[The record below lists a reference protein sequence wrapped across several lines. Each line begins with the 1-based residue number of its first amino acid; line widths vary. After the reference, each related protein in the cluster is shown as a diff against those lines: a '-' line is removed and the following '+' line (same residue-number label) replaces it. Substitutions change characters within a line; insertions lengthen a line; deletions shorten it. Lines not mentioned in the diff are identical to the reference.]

1 MAWARKHGVQPPA
14 FAIAKARA
22 AGINLAWLDG
32 SIDRAKPKANCC
44 LAQTS
49 ADKTCCAAELVA
61 AVPATEQSSCCS
73 KRLDV
78 TAPDDSMS
86 ANDANHLIG
95 WRALACR
102 GQALDWLSAVPTL
115 IVPPH
120 ELLSDLPL
128 VERRAPTSS
137 EVAEGL
143 SESPDVPPPEVA

>member
-1 MAWARKHGVQPPA
+1 MWLRFGGALLAIMLLPHVGGAHGLGSKAWRS
-14 FAIAKARA
+14 A
-22 AGINLAWLDG
+22 AGIRHRQSPRCGDQSGLAGRVDRSGETEGQLLPGSNFRRQNLLRSG
-32 SIDRAKPKANCC
+32 
-44 LAQTS
+44 T
-49 ADKTCCAAELVA
+49 
-61 AVPATEQSSCCS
+61 
-73 KRLDV
+73 
-78 TAPDDSMS
+78 
-86 ANDANHLIG
+86 
-95 WRALACR
+95 CR